1 MLRISPVESGNH
13 HTRACVLLRLEGRV
27 VGPWVAE
34 LGMACE
40 KILGEGQALELDLAE
55 VSFLDPAG
63 ISLLANVRS
72 RGVELVD
79 CSPFIAEQLKG
90 AAAETTI
97 NGSGVINLGQTETLK
112 ANINGSGEVTYVG
125 IPSGLEEHV
134 SGSGTVRR
142 AQ

>member
-13 HTRACVLLRLEGRV
+13 HVLLRLEGRV

-40 KILGEGQALELDLAE
+40 RILGEGQALELDLAV

-63 ISLLANVRS
+63 VSLLANIRS
-72 RGVELVD
+72 QGFRLVG

-90 AAAETTI
+90 A
-97 NGSGVINLGQTETLK
+97 G
-112 ANINGSGEVTYVG
+112 
-125 IPSGLEEHV
+125 
-134 SGSGTVRR
+134 
-142 AQ
+142 